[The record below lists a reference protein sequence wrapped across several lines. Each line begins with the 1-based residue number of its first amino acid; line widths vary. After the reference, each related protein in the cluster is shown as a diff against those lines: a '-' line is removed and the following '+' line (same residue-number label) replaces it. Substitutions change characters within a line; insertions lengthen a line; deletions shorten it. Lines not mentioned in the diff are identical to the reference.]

1 LIQQLEFWG
10 NFGAGMER
18 VGYRDVEDSMLSR
31 ALSLAAASL
40 FGCLV
45 ATAGWAQNLDAGK
58 SPAQIFSGNCTTCH
72 KSSRGLLKT
81 VSPSSLPGFLRE
93 HYTTGSE
100 MAQMLSGFL
109 LASGGGAAAAP
120 ARGRLEAGSN
130 LRADA
135 PIGGATPESNQG
147 AESPGRRGRMPA
159 VAARPDVDGLETPAG
174 RRSRQA
180 KPDRLEATQPPTEA
194 NTPGDQSGEKAGA
207 KSKLA
212 KKNRRGVPPSS
223 EPPAEPAAVPAPELA
238 ARPEP
243 KAEPKPEASPEPV
256 SPPAVSAKAIDA
268 AVPVPEPVNLPPPT
282 AADIKLD
289 GASEGMK
296 AEAPKA
302 TPHPTVSAA
311 APSGPPA
318 PPISQ

>member
-1 LIQQLEFWG
+1 
-10 NFGAGMER
+10 
-18 VGYRDVEDSMLSR
+18 MLSR

-40 FGCLV
+40 VGCLM
-45 ATAGWAQNLDAGK
+45 ATTGWAQNLDAGK
-58 SPAQIFSGNCTTCH
+58 SPAQIFSSNCITCH

-120 ARGRLEAGSN
+120 ARGRPEAGPN

-135 PIGGATPESNQG
+135 PIGSATPESNQG

-159 VAARPDVDGLETPAG
+159 VAARPDVDGLDTPAG
-174 RRSRQA
+174 RRLRQA
-180 KPDRLEATQPPTEA
+180 KPDRLETARPPTEA
-194 NTPGDQSGEKAGA
+194 NAPGDQSGERAGA
-207 KSKLA
+207 RSKLA
-212 KKNRRGVPPSS
+212 KKNRKGILPSS
-223 EPPAEPAAVPAPELA
+223 EPPAEPAAVQTPELA

-243 KAEPKPEASPEPV
+243 KAEPKSEAGPEPV
-256 SPPAVSAKAIDA
+256 SSPAASAKAIDA

-282 AADIKLD
+282 AADIRID

-296 AEAPKA
+296 AEAP
-302 TPHPTVSAA
+302 PRPTVSAA